1 MWALYMQV
9 SSPPGYGGVGRGKG
23 GKRREVEYFK
33 PLPLICRV
41 SIALLCAETLRSKGC
56 TQLSWSQAT
65 EPGQLHSS
73 ASIRVTSAFSTDT
86 TLSPPLR
93 AVSQLAR
100 NWAGEGRPKNH
111 RLCLLLSQQSS
122 QAKRYKHL
130 PTHTLCCHPAQGLQ
144 DYYTHP
150 LKVTQWLTAA
160 LTSHSASI
168 KTSSRVFW
176 GTACPKIT
184 WAVQNSNSSLVL

>member
-1 MWALYMQV
+1 MLHFIYYSSWMFRFKILLCMWALYMQV

-86 TLSPPLR
+86 TLSPPH
-93 AVSQLAR
+93 QGCQP
-100 NWAGEGRPKNH
+100 AGKE
-111 RLCLLLSQQSS
+111 LSWGGETKES
-122 QAKRYKHL
+122 QAL
-130 PTHTLCCHPAQGLQ
+130 PSP
-144 DYYTHP
+144 
-150 LKVTQWLTAA
+150 VT
-160 LTSHSASI
+160 
-168 KTSSRVFW
+168 
-176 GTACPKIT
+176 
-184 WAVQNSNSSLVL
+184 AVKPS